1 MLMFFKNNWMPKFN
15 RSLSTTKLVLE
26 IFYSTFECFP
36 FMILNDRVDIIL
48 LQVPLA
54 KSICLSETR
63 FIIWKQ
69 EGLRGSGRSLRM
81 TLYKGIAKHSSS
93 QSPAMMFN

>member
-1 MLMFFKNNWMPKFN
+1 
-15 RSLSTTKLVLE
+15 
-26 IFYSTFECFP
+26 
-36 FMILNDRVDIIL
+36 MILNDRADIIL

-69 EGLRGSGRSLRM
+69 ERLWARGRSFRM
-81 TLYKGIAKHSSS
+81 TLQKGIAMHSSS
-93 QSPAMMFN
+93 QSPAMVFFIDQQFHYKAL

>member
-1 MLMFFKNNWMPKFN
+1 
-15 RSLSTTKLVLE
+15 
-26 IFYSTFECFP
+26 
-36 FMILNDRVDIIL
+36 MILNDRADIIL

-54 KSICLSETR
+54 KSICLAGTR

-69 EGLRGSGRSLRM
+69 EVLRVRGRSLRM

-93 QSPAMMFN
+93 QSPAMMFTIKLYMEKCPFIMLTKGTGC